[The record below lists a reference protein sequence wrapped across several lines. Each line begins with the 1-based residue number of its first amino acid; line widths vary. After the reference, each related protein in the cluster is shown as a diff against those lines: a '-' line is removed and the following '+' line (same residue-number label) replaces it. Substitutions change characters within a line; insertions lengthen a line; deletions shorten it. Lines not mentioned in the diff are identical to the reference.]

1 MLYFELWVK
10 GEVGQFSTFIVEE
23 NTLPTGLRENIGI
36 N

>member
-10 GEVGQFSTFIVEE
+10 GRLFSTFIVEE
-23 NTLPTGLRENIGI
+23 NTLPTRLRENIGI